1 MDPVRAE
8 RARGL
13 TVGSL
18 PAGTRVVV
26 LGGSGFIGSAVAAR
40 FAAVGATVRSVSSS
54 GRAPCADVEGVAA
67 DLTEPGRVAEVIA
80 DADVVLPLVLYTGG
94 GTYRVGEHEA
104 AAAARVNVSVVR
116 SVLASVTA
124 GCVVVFAGSTSQV
137 GSGARDRIDGT
148 EPDEPTTE
156 YDRQKLAAER
166 VVLDGGGVSLR
177 LPTVYGPAP
186 VALDR
191 GVVTAMVR
199 RALAG
204 VPLTVWGDG
213 AMERD
218 LVFVDDVANA
228 FVHAVVDARRLAG
241 RHWLL
246 GSGRGVGVRELFD
259 RIAASVAAHT
269 GRPPVPVVSVPPP
282 QQATAMDVR
291 SLVADSTA
299 FTAATGWRAAVGLAD
314 GIDATVAAVAAREGR
329 ASDPYSGN

>member
-1 MDPVRAE
+1 MGSA
-8 RARGL
+8 L
-13 TVGSL
+13 TGV
-18 PAGTRVVV
+18 RVVV

-40 FAAVGATVRSVSSS
+40 FVAAGATVRSVSSS

-94 GTYRVGEHEA
+94 STYRIGDHEA
-104 AAAARVNVSVVR
+104 EAAERVNVAVVR
-116 SVLASVTA
+116 SVLASAA
-124 GCVVVFAGSTSQV
+124 GRVVVFAGSTSQV
-137 GSGARDRIDGT
+137 GAGARDRVDGT

-156 YDRQKLAAER
+156 YDRQKLVAER

-186 VALDR
+186 SALDR

-204 VPLTVWGDG
+204 EPLTVWGDG
-213 AMERD
+213 AVERD

-228 FVHAVVDARRLAG
+228 FVHAVVDAPRLAG

-246 GSGRGVGVRELFD
+246 GSGRGVSVRELFE
-259 RIAASVAAHT
+259 RVAAAVSAHT

-282 QQATAMDVR
+282 TEATEMDGR
-291 SLVADSTA
+291 SLVADPAA
-299 FTAATGWRAAVGLAD
+299 FTEVTGWRAEVDLSA
-314 GIDATVAAVAAREGR
+314 GIDATVAAVAVREGR
-329 ASDPYSGN
+329 TGDPYSGS